1 MDCVDCLP
9 LLSCKVMLNDSKMG
23 WFTWLPRCLESFL
36 KKLKRERKRVQDT
49 KEGTRCQWGSAP
61 DDVETIQRGLST
73 SLHVDR
79 HRSRRA
85 DACRHVQGALEPLR
99 RLESS
104 KRGALPRQW
113 DGVKQGFIVLVFKFV
128 TTDTSHYAETRAYCH
143 RCSPRQPLPTTGL
156 LA

>member
-1 MDCVDCLP
+1 MVP
-9 LLSCKVMLNDSKMG
+9 MASIYEYACKVMLNDSKMG

-85 DACRHVQGALEPLR
+85 DACRHVQAALEPF
-99 RLESS
+99 EGWNPQN
-104 KRGALPRQW
+104 GAPFQ
-113 DGVKQGFIVLVFKFV
+113 DNG
-128 TTDTSHYAETRAYCH
+128 TE
-143 RCSPRQPLPTTGL
+143 
-156 LA
+156 